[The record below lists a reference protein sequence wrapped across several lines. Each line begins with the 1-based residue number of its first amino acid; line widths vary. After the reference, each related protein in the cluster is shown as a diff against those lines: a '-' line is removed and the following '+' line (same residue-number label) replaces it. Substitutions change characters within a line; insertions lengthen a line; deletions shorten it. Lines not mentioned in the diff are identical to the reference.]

1 MSPPLADIVAKVFLG
16 CRTKIPRAA
25 DAFHPGQCEGPY
37 RFMQNPPPTFAVALN
52 GDLVAEKSKNRLSR
66 DFYAPSIFDF
76 CNNIGTNRASSNV
89 RCPVAIGGKAD
100 VGQTPILVATIIL
113 PLLHHAAILWTRL
126 HRALAAGRS

>member
-1 MSPPLADIVAKVFLG
+1 MLLHSSATTLCADIVAKVFLG

-76 CNNIGTNRASSNV
+76 CNNIRSIADIARRSSYFRSV
-89 RCPVAIGGKAD
+89 PRRDLGVVAPYA
-100 VGQTPILVATIIL
+100 VMV
-113 PLLHHAAILWTRL
+113 
-126 HRALAAGRS
+126 

>member
-76 CNNIGTNRASSNV
+76 CNNIRQE
-89 RCPVAIGGKAD
+89 P
-100 VGQTPILVATIIL
+100 PF
-113 PLLHHAAILWTRL
+113 
-126 HRALAAGRS
+126 ALANDAVAVQTVLIVLGEYR

>member
-76 CNNIGTNRASSNV
+76 CNNIGTFRTCRLSCPTSAFEGRADL
-89 RCPVAIGGKAD
+89 G
-100 VGQTPILVATIIL
+100 
-113 PLLHHAAILWTRL
+113 
-126 HRALAAGRS
+126 AGSEVVD